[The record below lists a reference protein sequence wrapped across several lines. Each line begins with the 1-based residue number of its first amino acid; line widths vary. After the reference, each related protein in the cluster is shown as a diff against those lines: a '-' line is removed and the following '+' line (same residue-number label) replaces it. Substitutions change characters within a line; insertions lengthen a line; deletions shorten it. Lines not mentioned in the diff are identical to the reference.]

1 MKHRAPLALHHMAE
15 AIEKLDLLL
24 SRYSAGEIRSDFIRS
39 AALERL
45 VEIISE
51 ASRRVEPAW
60 KAEYPDIPWKDIAG
74 IGSILRHDY
83 DAVHID
89 ILMRLNGLALTDLG
103 RAVEGLLQR
112 YDPEGLSMKRRLFPR
127 PSETP

>member
-1 MKHRAPLALHHMAE
+1 
-15 AIEKLDLLL
+15 
-24 SRYSAGEIRSDFIRS
+24 
-39 AALERL
+39 
-45 VEIISE
+45 
-51 ASRRVEPAW
+51 VEPAW